1 MHTVLVVDDAPDIL
15 TVIAEYLTEA
25 GYDVLTAPGIE
36 AALTVLRTCQPI
48 HLMLSDIKM
57 PGNGHQLV
65 PEVERLYPA
74 MPVILMTGY
83 ADVAELQTHLILRK
97 PFRMNALVAAIA
109 ARLDAKTAP
118 VDEVLPP

>member
-36 AALTVLRTCQPI
+36 AALTVLRTKPI
-48 HLMLSDIKM
+48 DLMLSDVRM
-57 PGNGHQLV
+57 PANGHLLV
-65 PEVERLYPA
+65 PECERLYPA